1 LRRAFVLLMLM
12 VAGCSREPP
21 PDPAIAVEVRNFD
34 LAEYHLE
41 QGVRQLSA
49 TASDDERDFRGVTIA
64 QDLDQWV
71 LTRNTRDEIHGL
83 REQARQSRS
92 LADARQALAR
102 AASLQSDDTK
112 RAAAISSYWR
122 GHLPAPYWR
131 RYWQALFEANGV
143 SVDAPD
149 SLLVSIEGRMKAS
162 LAKGD
167 FDAAGNQADELVS
180 VFAESRDRAAERIRH
195 ASGAT
200 PAYRARKTPCEK
212 PASRE
217 RGDNRARLI
226 HGEAVESFYPADALR
241 RGEEGSVVLQ
251 ARIDRYGCATDV
263 AILVHSG
270 VRSLDEAA
278 LSWFE
283 SARFSPAT
291 RNSVPIESE
300 LAWKIR
306 FVLKE

>member
-1 LRRAFVLLMLM
+1 LRRAFALLLLMA
-12 VAGCSREPP
+12 AGCSREPP
-21 PDPAIAVEVRNFD
+21 PDPAIAVEVRNYD
-34 LAEYHLE
+34 LAAYHLE
-41 QGVRQLSA
+41 QDVRQLSA
-49 TASDDERDFRGVTIA
+49 AAPDDGRDFRGVAIA

-71 LTRNTRDEIHGL
+71 LTRKTRDEIHGL
-83 REQARQSRS
+83 REQAQQSRT
-92 LADARQALAR
+92 LADARQSLAR
-102 AASLQSDDTK
+102 AASLLSFEAK
-112 RAAAISSYWR
+112 RAAAISRYWR

-143 SVDAPD
+143 SVDPPD
-149 SLLVSIEGRMKAS
+149 PLLVAIEGRMKAS

-180 VFAESRDRAAERIRH
+180 AFAESRDLAAERIRH
-195 ASGAT
+195 ASHAT
-200 PAYRARKTPCEK
+200 PAYQARRTSCEK
-212 PASRE
+212 PESGE
-217 RGDNRARLI
+217 HGDNRARLI
-226 HGEAVESFYPADALR
+226 KGESLESFYPADAQR

-251 ARIDRYGCATDV
+251 ARVDRSGCAKQV

-270 VRSLDEAA
+270 VRALDEAA

-283 SARFSPAT
+283 TARFSPAT

-300 LAWKIR
+300 LAWKVR